1 MKIVKKMNA
10 VDMERVFVKLVF
22 TLFGVSTCIVFF
34 FSF

>member
-1 MKIVKKMNA
+1 MKLMEKMNGI
-10 VDMERVFVKLVF
+10 DLEKIFVKLMF

>member
-1 MKIVKKMNA
+1 MKL
-10 VDMERVFVKLVF
+10 MEKINGIDLEKIFVELMF

>member
-1 MKIVKKMNA
+1 MKLMEKMNA
-10 VDMERVFVKLVF
+10 IDLEKIFVKLMF